1 VTVTTLILTRHGE
14 TDWNAERR
22 WQGHSDPPLNE
33 RGRGQARELA
43 AALDG
48 VDVIYSSDLARARET
63 AEILAER
70 LGLEVRLDPRLR
82 ERSFGAWEGQTWEEL
97 EQGHADALRRWQEG
111 ETHGPEDAEPYEEF
125 SRRVESF
132 LEDVVRRH
140 PDEQVLVVAHGGPI
154 RAIQA
159 LAEGLDFGRDHLRI
173 PSPANCGLSRYAVL
187 EGKLA
192 RLD

>member
-1 VTVTTLILTRHGE
+1 VTTIILARHGE

-33 RGRGQARELA
+33 RGREQARELA

-48 VDVIYSSDLARARET
+48 VDVIYASDLARARET
-63 AEILAER
+63 AEILAVR
-70 LGLEVRLDPRLR
+70 LGLDVQLDPRLR
-82 ERSFGAWEGQTWEEL
+82 ERYFGAWEGKTWDEL
-97 EQGHADALRRWQEG
+97 EERSAGELQRWRAG
-111 ETHGPEDAEPYEEF
+111 DTHGPDDAEPYEDF

-132 LEDVVRRH
+132 LEDVLERH
-140 PDEQVLVVAHGGPI
+140 PAEHVLVVGHGGSI
-154 RAIQA
+154 RAIHA
-159 LAEGLDFGRDHLRI
+159 LAEGLDYARDHLQI
-173 PSPANCGLSRYAVL
+173 PAVANCGLSRYAVL

>member
-1 VTVTTLILTRHGE
+1 VTTLLLTRHGE

-33 RGRGQARELA
+33 RGREQARELA

-63 AEILAER
+63 ADILGER
-70 LGLEVRLDPRLR
+70 LGLRVRLDPRLR
-82 ERSFGAWEGQTWEEL
+82 ERNFGSWEGRTWEEL
-97 EQGHADALRRWQEG
+97 EVDEAEDLGRWMAG
-111 ETHGPEDAEPYEEF
+111 DSHGPDDAEPYEEF
-125 SRRVESF
+125 SARIESF
-132 LEDVVRRH
+132 LDEVVLRH
-140 PDEQVLVVAHGGPI
+140 PAERVLVVGHGGSI
-154 RAIQA
+154 RAIHA
-159 LAEGLDFGRDHLRI
+159 LAEGLDFGRHHLQI
-173 PSPANCGLSRYAVL
+173 PSVANCGLSRYAVL